1 MSISNKFLCSISMFV
16 LDNLRRLSLIS
27 VVFVLCHSCLGIL
40 NFSYIFIFP
49 LLFPKVGSLF
59 DVLNHYLIIFIFLCG
74 GKLMGIFE
82 NILS

>member
-1 MSISNKFLCSISMFV
+1 MFV
-16 LDNLRRLSLIS
+16 PDNLRRLSLIS
-27 VVFVLCHSCLGIL
+27 AIFILCHSCLRIL
-40 NFSYIFIFP
+40 NFSCIFIFP

-59 DVLNHYLIIFIFLCG
+59 DVLNYHLIIVIFLCG